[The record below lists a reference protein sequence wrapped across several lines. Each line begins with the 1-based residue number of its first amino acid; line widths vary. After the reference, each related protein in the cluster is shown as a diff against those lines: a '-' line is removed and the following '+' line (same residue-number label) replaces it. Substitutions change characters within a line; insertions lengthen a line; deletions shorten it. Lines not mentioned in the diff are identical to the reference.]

1 MELTTKLESP
11 MMLQSIDSTKRSIDM
26 PSESGLTSHDTDDAG
41 HIQEILNEL
50 RQMQQTPRLVTSPDD
65 LEALEREIRQ
75 RTDRLGSLLVGY
87 HLQQALDSAALQAE
101 QERLVRQ
108 WPTPLKNDGRVKGGI
123 RTAQGHT
130 VPVWVTYYRR
140 KGQRRGGK
148 RHAGVYAGLVL
159 LGIYD
164 RCTPAL
170 AAEVSLLAAM
180 LGSLRE
186 AQDVL
191 ANRGVE
197 LDTKTVRLIAYRYA
211 ARARLE
217 PQLDTAAFE
226 DTVAGRRV
234 VISSDGGRLRLR
246 ESKRGL
252 KTKKGRQRY
261 TGAWR
266 EPKVLIIYV
275 VDAEGK
281 RDPSFAPVIDATLT
295 GPDAVFALL
304 RTYLQRLE
312 ITQADHVLFIADGA
326 PWIWKRVP
334 LLMHALGL
342 AAEQVYELLDFYH
355 AVQHLGQVAALRK
368 DWNARARAR
377 WRTQQRR
384 FLLRGEVDQVIAAM
398 QVICRGCNRKAIR
411 THRAYFI
418 RNRSRMAYA
427 KLMALKLPIGSGA
440 IESTVRRVV
449 NLRLKGPSIFWC
461 RASAEAL
468 LLLRSYYKAG
478 RWNLLKYMATSHRAL
493 LEA

>member
-1 MELTTKLESP
+1 MT
-11 MMLQSIDSTKRSIDM
+11 
-26 PSESGLTSHDTDDAG
+26 SESGLTSQDTENAR
-41 HIQEILNEL
+41 HIQEVLNEL
-50 RQMQQTPRLVTSPDD
+50 RQMQQSPRLVTSPDD
-65 LEALEREIRQ
+65 LEAVEREIRQ
-75 RTDRLGSLLVGY
+75 RTDRLGSLLVGH
-87 HLQQALDSAALQAE
+87 HLQHALDSTALQAE
-101 QERLVRQ
+101 QEQLVSQ
-108 WPTPLKNDGRVKGGI
+108 WPKALKNDGKVEVRI
-123 RTAQGHT
+123 RTAQGYT

-140 KGQRRGGK
+140 KGQRRAGK
-148 RHAGVYAGLVL
+148 RDAGVYAGLVL

-170 AAEVSLLAAM
+170 AAEVSLLGAM
-180 LGSLRE
+180 LGSLDE
-186 AQDVL
+186 AQAVL
-191 ANRGVE
+191 TDRGIA
-197 LDTKTVRLIAYRYA
+197 LDTKTVRLSAYRFA

-217 PQLDTAAFE
+217 QQLDTAVFA

-246 ESKRGL
+246 EPKRGP

-261 TGAWR
+261 TGTWR
-266 EPKVLIIYV
+266 EPKVLIVSV

-281 RDPSFAPVIDATLT
+281 RETSFAPVIDATLQ

-312 ITQADHVLFIADGA
+312 ITQADEVLFLADGA

-334 LLMHALGL
+334 RLMQALGL
-342 AAEQVYELLDFYH
+342 PAERVHALLDFYH
-355 AVQHLGQVAALRK
+355 AVQRLGQVAALRK
-368 DWNARARAR
+368 DWSAKARTR
-377 WRTQQRR
+377 WRTQQRH
-384 FLLRGEVDQVIAAM
+384 LLLQGEVEQVIAAVR
-398 QVICRGCNRKAIR
+398 VICRGRNSKAIR
-411 THRAYFI
+411 THRDYFI
-418 RNRSRMAYA
+418 KNQSRMVYA

-461 RASAEAL
+461 RTSAEAI

-478 RWNLLKYMATSHRAL
+478 WWNLLKHLATAHRAL

>member
-1 MELTTKLESP
+1 M
-11 MMLQSIDSTKRSIDM
+11 DM
-26 PSESGLTSHDTDDAG
+26 TSDSGLASQDTDYTRD
-41 HIQEILNEL
+41 IQAVLDEL
-50 RQMQQTPRLVTSPDD
+50 HQMQQTPRLVTSPEE

-75 RTDRLGSLLVGY
+75 RTDRLGSLLVGS
-87 HLQQALDSAALQAE
+87 HLQQALDAAALQAE

-108 WPTPLKNDGRVKGGI
+108 WPKPLKNDGKVQVRV
-123 RTAQGHT
+123 RTAQGLA

-140 KGQRRGGK
+140 TGQRRAGK
-148 RHAGVYAGLVL
+148 RYAGVYAGLVV

-180 LGSLRE
+180 LGSLQE

-197 LDTKTVRLIAYRYA
+197 LDMKTVRTIAYRYA

-217 PQLDTAAFE
+217 QQVNNAAFE
-226 DTVAGRRV
+226 DSVAGRRV
-234 VISSDGGRLRLR
+234 VIGSDGGRIRLR
-246 ESKRGL
+246 ESKRGP
-252 KTKKGRQRY
+252 KTTKGRRRY

-266 EPKVLIIYV
+266 EPKVLIVYV

-281 RDPSFAPVIDATLT
+281 REASFAPFIDATLK

-304 RTYLQRLE
+304 RSYLQRLE
-312 ITQADHVLFIADGA
+312 ITQADQVLFIADGA

-334 LLMHALGL
+334 LLVQALGL
-342 AAEQVYELLDFYH
+342 AVEQVHELLDFYH
-355 AVQHLGQVAALRK
+355 AVQHLGQVVALRK
-368 DWNARARAR
+368 DWSAQARAR

-384 FLLRGEVDQVIAAM
+384 CLLQGQVEQVIAAV
-398 QVICRGCNRKAIR
+398 QALCRGRHSKAIR
-411 THRAYFI
+411 TQRNYFI
-418 RNRSRMAYA
+418 KNQSRMAYA
-427 KLMALKLPIGSGA
+427 KLIAMKLPIGSGA

-449 NLRLKGPSIFWC
+449 NLRLKGPSLFWC
-461 RASAEAL
+461 RANAEAI

-478 RWNLLKYMATSHRAL
+478 RWNMLKRMATSPLAL

>member
-1 MELTTKLESP
+1 
-11 MMLQSIDSTKRSIDM
+11 MMLQRRCVTKRSIGM
-26 PSESGLTSHDTDDAG
+26 TRNSGLTNQDSDDARY
-41 HIQEILNEL
+41 IQEVLNEL
-50 RQMQQTPRLVTSPDD
+50 RQMQETPRLVTSPHE
-65 LEALEREIRQ
+65 LETLEREIRQ
-75 RTDRLGSLLVGY
+75 RTDRLGSLLVGH
-87 HLQQALDSAALQAE
+87 HLQQALDAAALQAE
-101 QERLVRQ
+101 QEQLVRQ
-108 WPTPLKNDGRVKGGI
+108 WPKPLKNDGRVKVGI
-123 RTAQGHT
+123 RTAQGHI

-140 KGQRRGGK
+140 KGQRRSGK
-148 RHAGVYAGLVL
+148 RHTGVYAGLVL

-180 LGSLRE
+180 LGSLDE
-186 AQDVL
+186 AQAVL
-191 ANRGVE
+191 ADQGIA

-217 PQLDTAAFE
+217 QQIDMTAFK

-246 ESKRGL
+246 ESKRGP

-275 VDAEGK
+275 VDTEGK
-281 RDPSFAPVIDATLT
+281 REASFAPVIDATLQ

-304 RTYLQRLE
+304 RTYLQRLA
-312 ITQADHVLFIADGA
+312 ITQADQVLFIADGA

-334 LLMHALGL
+334 LLVHALGL
-342 AAEQVYELLDFYH
+342 TAAQVHELLDFYH
-355 AVQHLGQVAALRK
+355 AVQRLGQVAALRK
-368 DWNARARAR
+368 DWSAKARTR
-377 WRTQQRR
+377 WRTQQRH
-384 FLLRGEVDQVIAAM
+384 LLLQGEVEQVIAAVR
-398 QVICRGCNRKAIR
+398 VICRGRNSKAIR
-411 THRAYFI
+411 THHDYFVK
-418 RNRSRMAYA
+418 NQLRMTYA
-427 KLMALKLPIGSGA
+427 KLMAMKLPIGSGA

-461 RASAEAL
+461 RASAEAI

-478 RWNLLKYMATSHRAL
+478 RWNLLKHMATSHRAL

>member
-1 MELTTKLESP
+1 MTSDL
-11 MMLQSIDSTKRSIDM
+11 
-26 PSESGLTSHDTDDAG
+26 GLTNQDSDDVRD
-41 HIQEILNEL
+41 IQEVLNEL
-50 RQMQQTPRLVTSPDD
+50 RQMQETPRLVTSPHE

-75 RTDRLGSLLVGY
+75 RTDRLGSLLVGH
-87 HLQQALDSAALQAE
+87 HLQQALDSTALQAE
-101 QERLVRQ
+101 QEQLVRQ
-108 WPTPLKNDGRVKGGI
+108 WPKPLKNDGRIKVGI
-123 RTAQGHT
+123 RTAQGHI

-140 KGQRRGGK
+140 KGQRRAGK
-148 RHAGVYAGLVL
+148 RNAGVYAGLVV

-180 LGSLRE
+180 LGSLQE

-191 ANRGVE
+191 ANRGVA

-211 ARARLE
+211 ARARLVQ
-217 PQLDTAAFE
+217 QLDTTAFE
-226 DTVAGRRV
+226 DPVVGRRV
-234 VISSDGGRLRLR
+234 VISSDGGRIRLR

-252 KTKKGRQRY
+252 KTKKERQRY

-266 EPKVLIIYV
+266 EPKVLIVYV

-281 RDPSFAPVIDATLT
+281 RDTSFAPVIDATLT

-334 LLMHALGL
+334 LLVQALGL
-342 AAEQVYELLDFYH
+342 AAEQVHELLDFYH

-368 DWNARARAR
+368 DWSAQARAR
-377 WRTQQRR
+377 WRTRQRHL
-384 FLLRGEVDQVIAAM
+384 LLRGEVEQVIAA
-398 QVICRGCNRKAIR
+398 VGTLCRGRNSKAIR
-411 THRAYFI
+411 THRAFFI
-418 RNRSRMAYA
+418 RNQNRMAYA
-427 KLMALKLPIGSGA
+427 KLMAMKLPLGSGA
-440 IESTVRRVV
+440 IESTVRRVI

-461 RASAEAL
+461 RASAEAI

-478 RWNLLKYMATSHRAL
+478 RWNLLKQMATSHRAL